1 MLAYVSNSDS
11 TALTPRCG
19 WQVGLTMHTD
29 EFFDRYPEALC
40 SAVNLAFESGLQ
52 DSAYQFADHE
62 FQGPPFPP
70 HTPERVARKHNCPFA
85 PPL

>member
-1 MLAYVSNSDS
+1 
-11 TALTPRCG
+11 
-19 WQVGLTMHTD
+19 MHTD

-62 FQGPPFPP
+62 FQGRLKDIFGSWS
-70 HTPERVARKHNCPFA
+70 TGLSMYSN
-85 PPL
+85 